1 LGTPDPNAPV
11 YWIGESFGGF
21 TFAGVRELAQPYWAQ
36 GPLLDLTYIA
46 DSTGR
51 VTTDTPAVLNIR
63 EFQIASADSAVLQMV
78 QAGYATSV
86 PAGDEQAVYVDGSWT
101 GALDDAH
108 LGTSAVWTP
117 GQKSELILQYAGVIF
132 WITGDQ
138 RYGID
143 EAALINVAQH
153 FLVAQVSQLTPHV
166 QLTRLVGQELQ
177 AAQADPGAGEIV
189 SVVAAG
195 QPLTSGSA
203 SFVTIAAD
211 ASSK

>member
-1 LGTPDPNAPV
+1 
-11 YWIGESFGGF
+11 
-21 TFAGVRELAQPYWAQ
+21 
-36 GPLLDLTYIA
+36 
-46 DSTGR
+46 
-51 VTTDTPAVLNIR
+51 
-63 EFQIASADSAVLQMV
+63 M
-78 QAGYATSV
+78 
-86 PAGDEQAVYVDGSWT
+86 AGDEQAVYIDGSWT

-108 LGTSAVWTP
+108 LGTSAVWTS

-143 EAALINVAQH
+143 EAALVNVAQH

-189 SVVAAG
+189 SVVPAG
-195 QPLTSGSA
+195 QPLTSGTA